1 MTPTVLAVLAALI
14 PGLLWVW
21 FFYRRDRYRPE
32 PKRLIYR
39 TFVYG
44 MVAVFPA
51 ALLETLVRP
60 WLERTTTLW
69 GLFVVVLLGIGL
81 VEEAAKVYAVYRGI
95 YHNPEFDEVL
105 DGIIYGTTAGLGFAT
120 LETFLYI
127 NRFGLGVAPARA
139 LLTTLAHASFT
150 GLAGYHLARA
160 KAGSPGLQRRR
171 ILRGVA
177 IATILHGTYD
187 FLILS
192 RLAPWAALGV
202 VGLSY
207 SSLGAHIRGSR
218 RIPPFRPEGDDEQA
232 G

>member
-1 MTPTVLAVLAALI
+1 MTSVFLVALASVL

-21 FFYRRDRYRPE
+21 FFYRYDRYEPE

-44 MVAVFPA
+44 ILAVLPA
-51 ALLETLVRP
+51 ALLETPVRP
-60 WLERTTTLW
+60 FLERPMSLW
-69 GLFVVVLLGIGL
+69 GMFLVAFLGIGL
-81 VEEAAKVYAVYRGI
+81 VEEATKVFAVYRSV

-105 DGIIYGTTAGLGFAT
+105 DGIIYAATAGLGFAA

-150 GLAGYHLARA
+150 GLAGYHLGLAKLGPVERSRARIVR
-160 KAGSPGLQRRR
+160 G
-171 ILRGVA
+171 IL
-177 IATILHGTYD
+177 IAAFLHGLYD

-192 RLAPWAALGV
+192 RLAPLGALGV
-202 VGLSY
+202 VAYSY
-207 SSLGAHIRGSR
+207 ASLATRIRQARRVSR
-218 RIPPFRPEGDDEQA
+218 YRPQGDDDQA